1 MKIIVVDDNVIK
13 AMNIESAVRSS
24 NPAIQII
31 SLRYA
36 DEVIKRIQEDKI
48 DLIISDMQ
56 YSFSAGENISF
67 DCGLKLIEEVRKI
80 SNIPIIIC
88 SSEHK
93 DVPDEKNV
101 YMVTYHPNSV
111 DNKIDDVLS
120 RIKI

>member
-1 MKIIVVDDNVIK
+1 MKIIVVDDDVIK

-24 NPAIQII
+24 NPAIQIV

-56 YSFSAGENISF
+56 YSFSAGENILL
-67 DCGLKLIEEVRKI
+67 DCGLKLIEKVRKT

-101 YMVTYHPNSV
+101 YMVTYHPNSI
-111 DNKIDDVLS
+111 DTRIDDILS

>member
-1 MKIIVVDDNVIK
+1 MKIIVVDDDVIK
-13 AMNIESAVRSS
+13 AINIESAVRSY
-24 NPAIQII
+24 NPAIQIV

-56 YSFSAGENISF
+56 YSFSACENISL
-67 DCGLKLIEEVRKI
+67 DCGLKLIEKVRKI

-93 DVPDEKNV
+93 DIPNEKNV
-101 YMVTYHPNSV
+101 YMVTYHPNSI
-111 DNKIDDVLS
+111 DNRIDDILS

>member
-1 MKIIVVDDNVIK
+1 MKIIVVDDDVIK
-13 AMNIESAVRSS
+13 AINIESAVRSS
-24 NPAIQII
+24 SPAIQIV

-56 YSFSAGENISF
+56 YNFSADENISL

-101 YMVTYHPNSV
+101 YMVTYHPNSI
-111 DNKIDDVLS
+111 DNRIDDILS